1 MADDVTIRFSA
12 DTDDLEDGLANV
24 RGAVGS
30 VTPDLKKLSESV
42 SDAAQKTAPA
52 TAAFSRMSVAI
63 GDGLTGAL
71 RPASAALG
79 ALGDDAG
86 AAKKRI
92 DDEIKALQES
102 LAIKKTIFDG
112 EAKLKNISEGEKI
125 AFVRAATQEEYEAQR
140 ALLEQEAGLADQSV
154 KQKEQA
160 LSKIATLEA
169 THQKQMLQLAYQAAE
184 EQDKIW
190 QGLASKIGSSMSSS
204 IMGLLQ
210 HTTTFREGARQMA
223 VQATQYFVNMGTQW
237 VASFAMNIAKNI
249 ATHAMGEQAMTAA
262 TQLGVSERT
271 ASEAAGSVADL
282 AGKVAAVIKSIMAS
296 SAEAFAGVFGFMAP
310 LLGPAAAGPAAAAQA
325 TVAGAA
331 SIASFDIGAWN
342 IPQDQLAMVHKNEL
356 VMTAKSG
363 RGLPQP
369 RQQWRRA
376 KRRRAERSRAGEF
389 PRPRARRAGRRE
401 LLAGQWPRDHEGGR
415 PPCAGRVAPWRAG
428 FESDVKG
435 SLLFTGARARIRLSV
450 FHGSFR
456 GEADASRRRA

>member
-1 MADDVTIRFSA
+1 
-12 DTDDLEDGLANV
+12 
-24 RGAVGS
+24 
-30 VTPDLKKLSESV
+30 
-42 SDAAQKTAPA
+42 
-52 TAAFSRMSVAI
+52 
-63 GDGLTGAL
+63 
-71 RPASAALG
+71 LG

-140 ALLEQEAGLADQSV
+140 ALLEQEAGLADLSV
-154 KQKEQA
+154 KQKEAA
-160 LSKIATLEA
+160 LSKIRTLEA

-237 VASFAMNIAKNI
+237 VASFAMNIAKNV
-249 ATHAMGEQAMTAA
+249 ATHVMGEQVMTAA

-310 LLGPAAAGPAAAAQA
+310 LLGPAGRSGGGGAGDRGGRGQHRLLRHRRLEHSARPARDGAQER
-325 TVAGAA
+325 TG
-331 SIASFDIGAWN
+331 D
-342 IPQDQLAMVHKNEL
+342 DRE
-356 VMTAKSG
+356 SG
-363 RGLPQP
+363 RRFPQP

-376 KRRRAERSRAGEF
+376 KRPRAERSRAGEL
-389 PRPRARRAGRRE
+389 PCPRARRAGRRE

-415 PPCAGRVAPWRAG
+415 PPCAGRAAPWRAG
-428 FESDVKG
+428 IESDV
-435 SLLFTGARARIRLSV
+435 
-450 FHGSFR
+450 
-456 GEADASRRRA
+456 SRQFALTS

>member
-1 MADDVTIRFSA
+1 
-12 DTDDLEDGLANV
+12 
-24 RGAVGS
+24 
-30 VTPDLKKLSESV
+30 
-42 SDAAQKTAPA
+42 
-52 TAAFSRMSVAI
+52 
-63 GDGLTGAL
+63 
-71 RPASAALG
+71 LG

-140 ALLEQEAGLADQSV
+140 ALLEQEAGLADLSV
-154 KQKEQA
+154 KQKEAA
-160 LSKIATLEA
+160 LSKIRTLEA

-210 HTTTFREGARQMA
+210 HTTTFREGVRQMA

-237 VASFAMNIAKNI
+237 VASFAMNIAKNV
-249 ATHAMGEQAMTAA
+249 ATHVMGEQAMTAA

-356 VMTAKSG
+356 VMTASQGDAFRNLVNNGGARSDPAPSVHAPVNFHVHALDAQGVASFLQGNGREIMKAVG
-363 RGLPQP
+363 RHVQDGLHLGVRGLNP
-369 RQQWRRA
+369 
-376 KRRRAERSRAGEF
+376 
-389 PRPRARRAGRRE
+389 
-401 LLAGQWPRDHEGGR
+401 
-415 PPCAGRVAPWRAG
+415 
-428 FESDVKG
+428 
-435 SLLFTGARARIRLSV
+435 T
-450 FHGSFR
+450 
-456 GEADASRRRA
+456 

>member
-52 TAAFSRMSVAI
+52 TAAFSRMSIAI

-71 RPASAALG
+71 RPASSALG
-79 ALGDDAG
+79 ALGDD
-86 AAKKRI
+86 AKKRI

-140 ALLEQEAGLADQSV
+140 ALLEQEAGLADLSV
-154 KQKEQA
+154 KQKEAA
-160 LSKIATLEA
+160 LSKIRTLEA

-210 HTTTFREGARQMA
+210 HTTTFREGVRQMA

-249 ATHAMGEQAMTAA
+249 ATHVMGEQAMTEA

-271 ASEAAGSVADL
+271 ASEAAGSVADI

-296 SAEAFAGVFGFMAP
+296 SAESFAGVFGFMAP

-356 VMTAKSG
+356 VMTASQGDAFRNLVNNGGARSDAAPSVHAPVNFHVHALDAQGVASFLQGNGREIMKAVG
-363 RGLPQP
+363 RHVQDGLHLGVRGLNP
-369 RQQWRRA
+369 
-376 KRRRAERSRAGEF
+376 
-389 PRPRARRAGRRE
+389 
-401 LLAGQWPRDHEGGR
+401 
-415 PPCAGRVAPWRAG
+415 
-428 FESDVKG
+428 
-435 SLLFTGARARIRLSV
+435 T
-450 FHGSFR
+450 
-456 GEADASRRRA
+456 

>member
-52 TAAFSRMSVAI
+52 TAAFSRMSIAI
-63 GDGLTGAL
+63 GDGLPGAL
-71 RPASAALG
+71 RPASSALG

-140 ALLEQEAGLADQSV
+140 ALLEQEAGLADLSV
-154 KQKEQA
+154 KQKEAA
-160 LSKIATLEA
+160 LSKIRTLEA

-210 HTTTFREGARQMA
+210 HTTTFREGVRQMA

-249 ATHAMGEQAMTAA
+249 ATHVMGEQAMTEA

-271 ASEAAGSVADL
+271 ASEAAGSVADI

-296 SAEAFAGVFGFMAP
+296 SAESFAGVFGFMAP

-356 VMTAKSG
+356 VMTASQGDAFRNLVNNGGARSDAAPSVHAPVNFHVHALDAQGVASFLQGNGREIMKAVG
-363 RGLPQP
+363 RHVQDGLHLGVRGLNP
-369 RQQWRRA
+369 
-376 KRRRAERSRAGEF
+376 
-389 PRPRARRAGRRE
+389 
-401 LLAGQWPRDHEGGR
+401 
-415 PPCAGRVAPWRAG
+415 
-428 FESDVKG
+428 
-435 SLLFTGARARIRLSV
+435 T
-450 FHGSFR
+450 
-456 GEADASRRRA
+456 

>member
-52 TAAFSRMSVAI
+52 TAAFSRMSIAI

-71 RPASAALG
+71 RPASSALG
-79 ALGDDAG
+79 ALGDD
-86 AAKKRI
+86 AKKRI

-125 AFVRAATQEEYEAQR
+125 ALVRAATQEEYEAQR
-140 ALLEQEAGLADQSV
+140 ALLEQEAGLADLSV
-154 KQKEQA
+154 KQKEAA
-160 LSKIATLEA
+160 LSKIRTLEA

-190 QGLASKIGSSMSSS
+190 QRLASKIGSSMSSS

-210 HTTTFREGARQMA
+210 HTTTFREGVRQMA

-249 ATHAMGEQAMTAA
+249 ATHVMGEQAMTEA

-271 ASEAAGSVADL
+271 ASEAAGSVADI

-296 SAEAFAGVFGFMAP
+296 SAESFAGVFGFMAP

-342 IPQDQLAMVHKNEL
+342 IPQDQLAMVHKNE
-356 VMTAKSG
+356 
-363 RGLPQP
+363 
-369 RQQWRRA
+369 
-376 KRRRAERSRAGEF
+376 KRKTIHK
-389 PRPRARRAGRRE
+389 
-401 LLAGQWPRDHEGGR
+401 LL
-415 PPCAGRVAPWRAG
+415 
-428 FESDVKG
+428 
-435 SLLFTGARARIRLSV
+435 I
-450 FHGSFR
+450 
-456 GEADASRRRA
+456 

>member
-52 TAAFSRMSVAI
+52 TAAFSRMSIAI

-71 RPASAALG
+71 RPASSALG
-79 ALGDDAG
+79 ALGDD
-86 AAKKRI
+86 AKKRI

-125 AFVRAATQEEYEAQR
+125 ALVRAATQEEYEAQR
-140 ALLEQEAGLADQSV
+140 ALLEQEAGLADLSV
-154 KQKEQA
+154 KQKEAA
-160 LSKIATLEA
+160 LSKIRTLEA

-190 QGLASKIGSSMSSS
+190 QRLASKIGSSMSSS

-210 HTTTFREGARQMA
+210 HTTTFREGVRQMA

-249 ATHAMGEQAMTAA
+249 ATHVMGEQAMTEA

-271 ASEAAGSVADL
+271 ASEAAGSVADI

-296 SAEAFAGVFGFMAP
+296 SAESFAGVFGFMAP

-356 VMTAKSG
+356 VMTASQGDAFRNLVNNGGARSDAPPSVHAPVNFHVHALDAQGVASFLQGNGREIMKAVG
-363 RGLPQP
+363 RHVQDGLHLGVRGLNP
-369 RQQWRRA
+369 
-376 KRRRAERSRAGEF
+376 
-389 PRPRARRAGRRE
+389 
-401 LLAGQWPRDHEGGR
+401 
-415 PPCAGRVAPWRAG
+415 
-428 FESDVKG
+428 
-435 SLLFTGARARIRLSV
+435 T
-450 FHGSFR
+450 
-456 GEADASRRRA
+456 

>member
-52 TAAFSRMSVAI
+52 TAAFSRMSIAI

-71 RPASAALG
+71 RPASSALG
-79 ALGDDAG
+79 ALGDD
-86 AAKKRI
+86 AKKRI

-140 ALLEQEAGLADQSV
+140 ALLEQEAGLADLSV
-154 KQKEQA
+154 KQKEAA
-160 LSKIATLEA
+160 LSKIRTLEA

-210 HTTTFREGARQMA
+210 HTTTFREGVRQMA

-249 ATHAMGEQAMTAA
+249 ATHVMGEQAMTEA

-271 ASEAAGSVADL
+271 ASEAAGSVADI

-356 VMTAKSG
+356 VMTASQGDAFRNLVNNGGARSDAAPSVHAPVNFHVHALDAQGVASFLQGNGREIMKAVG
-363 RGLPQP
+363 RHVQDGLHLGVRGLNP
-369 RQQWRRA
+369 
-376 KRRRAERSRAGEF
+376 
-389 PRPRARRAGRRE
+389 
-401 LLAGQWPRDHEGGR
+401 
-415 PPCAGRVAPWRAG
+415 
-428 FESDVKG
+428 
-435 SLLFTGARARIRLSV
+435 T
-450 FHGSFR
+450 
-456 GEADASRRRA
+456 

>member
-52 TAAFSRMSVAI
+52 TAAFSRMSIAI

-71 RPASAALG
+71 RPASSALG
-79 ALGDDAG
+79 ALGDD
-86 AAKKRI
+86 AKKRI

-125 AFVRAATQEEYEAQR
+125 ALVRAATQEEYEAQR
-140 ALLEQEAGLADQSV
+140 ALLEQEAGLADLSV
-154 KQKEQA
+154 KQKEAA
-160 LSKIATLEA
+160 LSKIRTLEA

-210 HTTTFREGARQMA
+210 HTTTFREGVRQMA

-249 ATHAMGEQAMTAA
+249 ATHVMGEQAMTAA

-271 ASEAAGSVADL
+271 ASEAAGSVADI

-296 SAEAFAGVFGFMAP
+296 SAESFAGVFGFMAP

-356 VMTAKSG
+356 VMTASQGDAFRNLVNNGGARSDAAPSVHAPVNFHVHALDAQGVASFLQGNGREIMKAVG
-363 RGLPQP
+363 RHVQDGLHLGVRGLNP
-369 RQQWRRA
+369 
-376 KRRRAERSRAGEF
+376 
-389 PRPRARRAGRRE
+389 
-401 LLAGQWPRDHEGGR
+401 
-415 PPCAGRVAPWRAG
+415 
-428 FESDVKG
+428 
-435 SLLFTGARARIRLSV
+435 T
-450 FHGSFR
+450 
-456 GEADASRRRA
+456 

>member
-52 TAAFSRMSVAI
+52 TTAFSRMSVAI

-86 AAKKRI
+86 AAKTSI
-92 DDEIKALQES
+92 DLEIKALQES

-154 KQKEQA
+154 KQKDQA
-160 LSKIATLEA
+160 LAKIATLEA

-190 QGLASKIGSSMSSS
+190 QGLASKMGSSMSSS

-210 HTTTFREGARQMA
+210 HTTTFREGVRQMA

-249 ATHAMGEQAMTAA
+249 ATHVMGEQAMTAA

-282 AGKVAAVIKSIMAS
+282 AGKVGGGDQEHHGLVSR
-296 SAEAFAGVFGFMAP
+296 GFRRRVR
-310 LLGPAAAGPAAAAQA
+310 LHGAAAGAGGGGSGGGGAGDRGGRGQHRLLRHRRLEHSARPARDGAQER
-325 TVAGAA
+325 TG
-331 SIASFDIGAWN
+331 D
-342 IPQDQLAMVHKNEL
+342 DRE
-356 VMTAKSG
+356 SG
-363 RGLPQP
+363 RRLPQS

-428 FESDVKG
+428 IESDV
-435 SLLFTGARARIRLSV
+435 RPYRP
-450 FHGSFR
+450 R
-456 GEADASRRRA
+456 GPVLVTIWPKE

>member
-52 TAAFSRMSVAI
+52 TAAFSRMSIAI

-71 RPASAALG
+71 RPASSALG
-79 ALGDDAG
+79 ALGDD
-86 AAKKRI
+86 AKKRI

-125 AFVRAATQEEYEAQR
+125 ALVRAATQEEYEAQR
-140 ALLEQEAGLADQSV
+140 ALLEQEAGLADLSV
-154 KQKEQA
+154 KQKEAA
-160 LSKIATLEA
+160 LSKIRTLEA

-210 HTTTFREGARQMA
+210 HTTTFREGVRQMA

-249 ATHAMGEQAMTAA
+249 ATHVMGEQAMTEA

-271 ASEAAGSVADL
+271 ASEAAGSVADV

-356 VMTAKSG
+356 VMTASQGDAFRNLVNNGGARSDAAPSVHAPVNFHVHALDAQGVASFLQGNGREIMKAVG
-363 RGLPQP
+363 RHVQDGLHLGVRGLNP
-369 RQQWRRA
+369 
-376 KRRRAERSRAGEF
+376 
-389 PRPRARRAGRRE
+389 
-401 LLAGQWPRDHEGGR
+401 
-415 PPCAGRVAPWRAG
+415 
-428 FESDVKG
+428 
-435 SLLFTGARARIRLSV
+435 T
-450 FHGSFR
+450 
-456 GEADASRRRA
+456 

>member
-12 DTDDLEDGLANV
+12 DADDLMDGLANV

-52 TAAFSRMSVAI
+52 TTAFSRMSAVI

-86 AAKKRI
+86 AAKTRI
-92 DDEIKALQES
+92 DDEIKALQQS

-160 LSKIATLEA
+160 LAMIATLEA

-190 QGLASKIGSSMSSS
+190 QGLASKMGSSMSSS

-210 HTTTFREGARQMA
+210 HTTNFREGVRQMA

-249 ATHAMGEQAMTAA
+249 ATHVMGEQAMTAA

-310 LLGPAAAGPAAAAQA
+310 LR
-325 TVAGAA
+325 
-331 SIASFDIGAWN
+331 
-342 IPQDQLAMVHKNEL
+342 
-356 VMTAKSG
+356 G
-363 RGLPQP
+363 RP
-369 RQQWRRA
+369 R
-376 KRRRAERSRAGEF
+376 
-389 PRPRARRAGRRE
+389 RARRRR
-401 LLAGQWPRDHEGGR
+401 RRR
-415 PPCAGRVAPWRAG
+415 P
-428 FESDVKG
+428 S
-435 SLLFTGARARIRLSV
+435 RARPASPRSTSAP
-450 FHGSFR
+450 GTFR
-456 GEADASRRRA
+456 KTSSRWCTRTNG

>member
-79 ALGDDAG
+79 ALGDDA
-86 AAKKRI
+86 KKRI

-125 AFVRAATQEEYEAQR
+125 ALVRAATQEEYEAQR
-140 ALLEQEAGLADQSV
+140 ALLEQEAGLADLSV
-154 KQKEQA
+154 KQKEAA
-160 LSKIATLEA
+160 LSKIRTLEA

-210 HTTTFREGARQMA
+210 HTTAFREGVRQMA

-249 ATHAMGEQAMTAA
+249 ATHVMGEQAMTAA

-271 ASEAAGSVADL
+271 ASEAAGSVADI

-296 SAEAFAGVFGFMAP
+296 SAESFAGVFGFMAP
-310 LLGPAAAGPAAAAQA
+310 LLGPAAAGPAAEAQA

-331 SIASFDIGAWN
+331 SIASFDIGTWS

-356 VMTAKSG
+356 VMTASQGDAFRNLVNNGGARSDAAPSVHAPVNFHVHALDAQGVASFLQGNGREIMKAVG
-363 RGLPQP
+363 RHVQDGLHLGVRGLNP
-369 RQQWRRA
+369 
-376 KRRRAERSRAGEF
+376 
-389 PRPRARRAGRRE
+389 
-401 LLAGQWPRDHEGGR
+401 
-415 PPCAGRVAPWRAG
+415 
-428 FESDVKG
+428 
-435 SLLFTGARARIRLSV
+435 T
-450 FHGSFR
+450 
-456 GEADASRRRA
+456 

>member
-30 VTPDLKKLSESV
+30 VTPDLKKLSESG

-52 TAAFSRMSVAI
+52 TAAFSRMSIAI
-63 GDGLTGAL
+63 GDGLPGAL
-71 RPASAALG
+71 RPASSALG
-79 ALGDDAG
+79 ALGDD
-86 AAKKRI
+86 AKKRI

-125 AFVRAATQEEYEAQR
+125 ALVRAATQEEYEAQR
-140 ALLEQEAGLADQSV
+140 ALLEQEAGLADLSV
-154 KQKEQA
+154 KQKEAA
-160 LSKIATLEA
+160 LSKIRTLEA

-210 HTTTFREGARQMA
+210 HTTTFREGVRQMA

-249 ATHAMGEQAMTAA
+249 ATHVMGEQAMTAA

-271 ASEAAGSVADL
+271 ASEAAGSVADI

-356 VMTAKSG
+356 VMTASQGDAFRNLVNNGGARSDAAPSVHAPVNFHVHALDAQGVASFLQGNGREIMKAVG
-363 RGLPQP
+363 RHVQDGLHLGVRGLNP
-369 RQQWRRA
+369 
-376 KRRRAERSRAGEF
+376 
-389 PRPRARRAGRRE
+389 
-401 LLAGQWPRDHEGGR
+401 
-415 PPCAGRVAPWRAG
+415 
-428 FESDVKG
+428 
-435 SLLFTGARARIRLSV
+435 T
-450 FHGSFR
+450 
-456 GEADASRRRA
+456 

>member
-12 DTDDLEDGLANV
+12 DTDDLEEGLANV

-52 TAAFSRMSVAI
+52 TTAFSRMSVAI

-86 AAKKRI
+86 AAKTRI

-125 AFVRAATQEEYEAQR
+125 ALVRAATQEEYEAQR

-154 KQKEQA
+154 KQKDQA

-190 QGLASKIGSSMSSS
+190 QGLASKMGSSMSSS

-210 HTTTFREGARQMA
+210 HTTTFREGVRQMA

-249 ATHAMGEQAMTAA
+249 ATHVMGEQAMTAA

-271 ASEAAGSVADL
+271 ASEAAGSVADI
-282 AGKVAAVIKSIMAS
+282 AGKAAAVIKSIMAS

-356 VMTAKSG
+356 VMTASQGEAFRNLVNNGGARSDAGPSVHAPVNFHVHALDAQGVASFLQGNGREIMKAVG
-363 RGLPQP
+363 RHVQDGLHLGVRGLNP
-369 RQQWRRA
+369 
-376 KRRRAERSRAGEF
+376 
-389 PRPRARRAGRRE
+389 
-401 LLAGQWPRDHEGGR
+401 
-415 PPCAGRVAPWRAG
+415 
-428 FESDVKG
+428 
-435 SLLFTGARARIRLSV
+435 T
-450 FHGSFR
+450 
-456 GEADASRRRA
+456 

>member
-42 SDAAQKTAPA
+42 SDAAQKAAPA

-71 RPASAALG
+71 RPASAALGG

-140 ALLEQEAGLADQSV
+140 ALLEQEAGLADLSV
-154 KQKEQA
+154 KQKEAA
-160 LSKIATLEA
+160 LSKIRTLEA
-169 THQKQMLQLAYQAAE
+169 THQKQILQLAYQAAE

-210 HTTTFREGARQMA
+210 HTTTFREGVRQMA

-237 VASFAMNIAKNI
+237 VASFAMNIAKNV
-249 ATHAMGEQAMTAA
+249 ATHVMGEQAMTAA

-356 VMTAKSG
+356 VMTASQGDAFRNLVNNGGAGSDPAPSVHAPVNFHVHALDAQGVASFLQGNGREIMKAVG
-363 RGLPQP
+363 RHVQDGLHLGVRGLNP
-369 RQQWRRA
+369 
-376 KRRRAERSRAGEF
+376 
-389 PRPRARRAGRRE
+389 
-401 LLAGQWPRDHEGGR
+401 
-415 PPCAGRVAPWRAG
+415 
-428 FESDVKG
+428 
-435 SLLFTGARARIRLSV
+435 T
-450 FHGSFR
+450 
-456 GEADASRRRA
+456 

>member
-1 MADDVTIRFSA
+1 MADDVMIRFSA

-42 SDAAQKTAPA
+42 SDAAQKASPA

-86 AAKKRI
+86 AAKTLI
-92 DDEIKALQES
+92 DGEIKALQES

-112 EAKLKNISEGEKI
+112 EAKLKNINEGEKI
-125 AFVRAATQEEYEAQR
+125 ALVRAATQEEYEAQR
-140 ALLEQEAGLADQSV
+140 ALLEQEAGLADQSL

-190 QGLASKIGSSMSSS
+190 QGLASKMGSSMSSS

-210 HTTTFREGARQMA
+210 HTTTFREGVRQMA

-249 ATHAMGEQAMTAA
+249 ATHVMGEQAMTAA

-271 ASEAAGSVADL
+271 ASEAAGSVADI
-282 AGKVAAVIKSIMAS
+282 AGKAAAVIKSIMAS

-310 LLGPAAAGPAAAAQA
+310 LLGPAAAAQA

-356 VMTAKSG
+356 VMTASQGEVFRNLVNNGGARSDAAPSVHAPVNFHVHALDAQGVASFLQGNGREIMKAVG
-363 RGLPQP
+363 RHVQDGLHLGVRGLNP
-369 RQQWRRA
+369 
-376 KRRRAERSRAGEF
+376 
-389 PRPRARRAGRRE
+389 
-401 LLAGQWPRDHEGGR
+401 
-415 PPCAGRVAPWRAG
+415 
-428 FESDVKG
+428 
-435 SLLFTGARARIRLSV
+435 T
-450 FHGSFR
+450 
-456 GEADASRRRA
+456 

>member
-52 TAAFSRMSVAI
+52 TAAFSRMSIAI

-71 RPASAALG
+71 RPASSALG
-79 ALGDDAG
+79 ALGDD
-86 AAKKRI
+86 AKKRI

-125 AFVRAATQEEYEAQR
+125 ALVRAATQEEYEAQR
-140 ALLEQEAGLADQSV
+140 ALLEQEAGLADLSV
-154 KQKEQA
+154 KQKEAA
-160 LSKIATLEA
+160 LSKIRTLEA
-169 THQKQMLQLAYQAAE
+169 THQKQMLQLAYQVAE

-210 HTTTFREGARQMA
+210 HTTTFREGVRQMA

-249 ATHAMGEQAMTAA
+249 ATHVMGEQAMTEA

-271 ASEAAGSVADL
+271 ASEAAGSVADI

-296 SAEAFAGVFGFMAP
+296 SAESFAGVFGFMAP

-356 VMTAKSG
+356 VMTASQGDAFRNLVNNGGARSDAPPSVHAPVNFHVHALDAQGVASFLQGNGREIMKAVG
-363 RGLPQP
+363 RHVQDGLHLGVRGLNP
-369 RQQWRRA
+369 
-376 KRRRAERSRAGEF
+376 
-389 PRPRARRAGRRE
+389 
-401 LLAGQWPRDHEGGR
+401 
-415 PPCAGRVAPWRAG
+415 
-428 FESDVKG
+428 
-435 SLLFTGARARIRLSV
+435 T
-450 FHGSFR
+450 
-456 GEADASRRRA
+456 

>member
-52 TAAFSRMSVAI
+52 TAAFSRMSIAI

-71 RPASAALG
+71 RPASSALG
-79 ALGDDAG
+79 ALGDD
-86 AAKKRI
+86 AKKRI

-125 AFVRAATQEEYEAQR
+125 ALVRAATQEEYEAQR
-140 ALLEQEAGLADQSV
+140 ALLEQEAGLADLSV
-154 KQKEQA
+154 KQKEAA
-160 LSKIATLEA
+160 LSKIRTLEA

-190 QGLASKIGSSMSSS
+190 QRLASKIGSSMSSS

-210 HTTTFREGARQMA
+210 HTTTFREGVRQMA

-249 ATHAMGEQAMTAA
+249 ATHVMGEQAMTEA

-271 ASEAAGSVADL
+271 AREAAGSVADI

-356 VMTAKSG
+356 VMTASQGDAFRNLVNNGGARSDAAPSVHAPVNFHVHALDAQGVASFLQGNGREIMKAVG
-363 RGLPQP
+363 RHVQDGLHLGVRGLNP
-369 RQQWRRA
+369 
-376 KRRRAERSRAGEF
+376 
-389 PRPRARRAGRRE
+389 
-401 LLAGQWPRDHEGGR
+401 
-415 PPCAGRVAPWRAG
+415 
-428 FESDVKG
+428 
-435 SLLFTGARARIRLSV
+435 T
-450 FHGSFR
+450 
-456 GEADASRRRA
+456 

>member
-52 TAAFSRMSVAI
+52 TAAFSRMSIAI

-71 RPASAALG
+71 RPASSALG
-79 ALGDDAG
+79 ALGDD
-86 AAKKRI
+86 AKKRI

-125 AFVRAATQEEYEAQR
+125 ALVRAATQEEYEAQR
-140 ALLEQEAGLADQSV
+140 ALLEQEAGLADLSV
-154 KQKEQA
+154 KQKEAA
-160 LSKIATLEA
+160 LSKIRTLEA

-190 QGLASKIGSSMSSS
+190 QRLASKIGSSMSSS

-210 HTTTFREGARQMA
+210 HTTTFREGVRQMA

-249 ATHAMGEQAMTAA
+249 ATHVMGEQAMTEA

-271 ASEAAGSVADL
+271 ASEAAGSVADI

-356 VMTAKSG
+356 VMTASQGDAFRNLVNNGGARSDAAPSVHAPVNFHVHALDAQGVASFLQGNGREIMKAVG
-363 RGLPQP
+363 RHVQDGLHLGVRGLN
-369 RQQWRRA
+369 
-376 KRRRAERSRAGEF
+376 S
-389 PRPRARRAGRRE
+389 
-401 LLAGQWPRDHEGGR
+401 
-415 PPCAGRVAPWRAG
+415 
-428 FESDVKG
+428 
-435 SLLFTGARARIRLSV
+435 T
-450 FHGSFR
+450 
-456 GEADASRRRA
+456 

>member
-140 ALLEQEAGLADQSV
+140 ALLEQEAGLADLSV
-154 KQKEQA
+154 KQKEAA
-160 LSKIATLEA
+160 LSKIRTLEA

-237 VASFAMNIAKNI
+237 VASFAMNIAKNV
-249 ATHAMGEQAMTAA
+249 ATHVMGEQAMTAA

-310 LLGPAAAGPAAAAQA
+310 LLGPAAAGPADAAQA

-356 VMTAKSG
+356 VMTASQGDAFRNLVNNGGAGSDPAPSVHAPVNFHVHALDAQGVASFLQGNGREIMKAVG
-363 RGLPQP
+363 RHVQDGLHLGVRGLNP
-369 RQQWRRA
+369 
-376 KRRRAERSRAGEF
+376 
-389 PRPRARRAGRRE
+389 
-401 LLAGQWPRDHEGGR
+401 
-415 PPCAGRVAPWRAG
+415 
-428 FESDVKG
+428 
-435 SLLFTGARARIRLSV
+435 T
-450 FHGSFR
+450 
-456 GEADASRRRA
+456 

>member
-1 MADDVTIRFSA
+1 MVDDVTIRFSA
-12 DTDDLEDGLANV
+12 DTDDLEDGLADV

-30 VTPDLKKLSESV
+30 VTPDLKKLSEGV
-42 SDAAQKTAPA
+42 SEAAQKAAPA
-52 TAAFSRMSVAI
+52 AAAFSRMSIAI

-71 RPASAALG
+71 WPASAAFA

-86 AAKKRI
+86 AAKTRI
-92 DDEIKALQES
+92 DGEIKALQEQ

-112 EAKLKNISEGEKI
+112 EAKLKNISESEKI
-125 AFVRAATQEEYEAQR
+125 ALVKAATQEEYEAQR

-154 KQKEQA
+154 RQKQQA
-160 LSKIATLEA
+160 LNKIATLDA

-184 EQDKIW
+184 EQNKIW
-190 QGLASKIGSSMSSS
+190 QGLASRIGSSMSSG

-210 HTTTFREGARQMA
+210 HTMNFREGVRQMA

-249 ATHAMGEQAMTAA
+249 ATHVMGEQAMTAA

-271 ASEAAGSVADL
+271 ASEAAGSVADI
-282 AGKVAAVIKSIMAS
+282 AGKAAAVIKSIMAS

-310 LLGPAAAGPAAAAQA
+310 LLGPAAAGPAAAQA

-356 VMTAKSG
+356 VMTASQGDAFRSFVNNGEARSDSAPQVHAPVNFHVHALDAQGVASFLQGNGREIMKAVG
-363 RGLPQP
+363 RHVQDGLHLGVRGLNP
-369 RQQWRRA
+369 
-376 KRRRAERSRAGEF
+376 
-389 PRPRARRAGRRE
+389 
-401 LLAGQWPRDHEGGR
+401 
-415 PPCAGRVAPWRAG
+415 
-428 FESDVKG
+428 
-435 SLLFTGARARIRLSV
+435 T
-450 FHGSFR
+450 
-456 GEADASRRRA
+456 

>member
-52 TAAFSRMSVAI
+52 TAAFSRMSIAI

-71 RPASAALG
+71 RPASSALG
-79 ALGDDAG
+79 ALGDD
-86 AAKKRI
+86 AKKRI

-125 AFVRAATQEEYEAQR
+125 ALVRAATQEEYEAQR
-140 ALLEQEAGLADQSV
+140 ALLEQEAGLADLSV
-154 KQKEQA
+154 KQKEAA
-160 LSKIATLEA
+160 LSKIRTLEA

-210 HTTTFREGARQMA
+210 HTTTFREGVRQMA

-249 ATHAMGEQAMTAA
+249 ATHVMGEQAMTEA

-271 ASEAAGSVADL
+271 ASEAAGSVADI

-296 SAEAFAGVFGFMAP
+296 SAESFAGVFGFMAP

-356 VMTAKSG
+356 VMTASQGDAFRNLVNNGGARSDAAPSVHAPVNFHVHALDAQGVASFLQGNGREIMKAVG
-363 RGLPQP
+363 RHVQDGLHLGVRGLNP
-369 RQQWRRA
+369 
-376 KRRRAERSRAGEF
+376 
-389 PRPRARRAGRRE
+389 
-401 LLAGQWPRDHEGGR
+401 
-415 PPCAGRVAPWRAG
+415 
-428 FESDVKG
+428 
-435 SLLFTGARARIRLSV
+435 T
-450 FHGSFR
+450 
-456 GEADASRRRA
+456 

>member
-52 TAAFSRMSVAI
+52 TAAFSRMSIAI

-71 RPASAALG
+71 RPASSALG
-79 ALGDDAG
+79 ALGDD
-86 AAKKRI
+86 AKKRI

-125 AFVRAATQEEYEAQR
+125 ALVRAATQEEYEAQR
-140 ALLEQEAGLADQSV
+140 ALLEQEAGLADLSV
-154 KQKEQA
+154 KQKEAA
-160 LSKIATLEA
+160 LSKIRTLEA

-190 QGLASKIGSSMSSS
+190 QRLASKIGSSMSSS

-210 HTTTFREGARQMA
+210 HTTTFREGVRQMA

-249 ATHAMGEQAMTAA
+249 ATHVMGEQAMTEA

-271 ASEAAGSVADL
+271 ASEAAGSVADI

-296 SAEAFAGVFGFMAP
+296 SAESFAGVFGFMAP

-356 VMTAKSG
+356 VMTASQGDAFRNLVNNGGARSDAAPSVHAPVNFHVHALDAQGVASFLQGNGREIMKAVG
-363 RGLPQP
+363 RHVQDGLHLGVRGLNP
-369 RQQWRRA
+369 
-376 KRRRAERSRAGEF
+376 
-389 PRPRARRAGRRE
+389 
-401 LLAGQWPRDHEGGR
+401 
-415 PPCAGRVAPWRAG
+415 
-428 FESDVKG
+428 
-435 SLLFTGARARIRLSV
+435 T
-450 FHGSFR
+450 
-456 GEADASRRRA
+456 

>member
-12 DTDDLEDGLANV
+12 DTDDLEEGLANV

-52 TAAFSRMSVAI
+52 TTAFSRMSVAI

-86 AAKKRI
+86 AAKTRI

-125 AFVRAATQEEYEAQR
+125 ALVRAATQEEYEAQR

-154 KQKEQA
+154 KQKDQA

-190 QGLASKIGSSMSSS
+190 QGLASKMGSSMSSS

-210 HTTTFREGARQMA
+210 HTTTFREGVRQMA

-249 ATHAMGEQAMTAA
+249 ATHVMGEQAMTAA

-271 ASEAAGSVADL
+271 ASEAAGSVADI
-282 AGKVAAVIKSIMAS
+282 AGKAAAVIKSIMAS

-310 LLGPAAAGPAAAAQA
+310 LLGPAAAAQA

-356 VMTAKSG
+356 VMTASQGEVFRNLVNNGGARSDAAPSVHAPVNFHVHALDAQGVASFLQGNGREIMKAVG
-363 RGLPQP
+363 RHVQDGLHLGVRGLNP
-369 RQQWRRA
+369 
-376 KRRRAERSRAGEF
+376 
-389 PRPRARRAGRRE
+389 
-401 LLAGQWPRDHEGGR
+401 
-415 PPCAGRVAPWRAG
+415 
-428 FESDVKG
+428 
-435 SLLFTGARARIRLSV
+435 T
-450 FHGSFR
+450 
-456 GEADASRRRA
+456 

>member
-52 TAAFSRMSVAI
+52 TAAFSRMSIAI

-71 RPASAALG
+71 RPASSALG
-79 ALGDDAG
+79 ALGDD
-86 AAKKRI
+86 AKKRI

-125 AFVRAATQEEYEAQR
+125 ALVRAATQEEYEAQR
-140 ALLEQEAGLADQSV
+140 SLLEQEAGLADLSV
-154 KQKEQA
+154 KQKEAA
-160 LSKIATLEA
+160 LSKIRTLEA

-210 HTTTFREGARQMA
+210 HTTTFREGVRQMA

-249 ATHAMGEQAMTAA
+249 ATHVMGEQAMTEA

-271 ASEAAGSVADL
+271 ASEAAGSVADI

-296 SAEAFAGVFGFMAP
+296 SAESFAGVFGFMAP

-356 VMTAKSG
+356 VMTASQGDAFRNLVNNGGARSDAAPSVHAPVNFHVHALDAQGVASFLQGNGREIMKAVG
-363 RGLPQP
+363 RHVQDGLHLGVRGLNP
-369 RQQWRRA
+369 
-376 KRRRAERSRAGEF
+376 
-389 PRPRARRAGRRE
+389 
-401 LLAGQWPRDHEGGR
+401 
-415 PPCAGRVAPWRAG
+415 
-428 FESDVKG
+428 
-435 SLLFTGARARIRLSV
+435 T
-450 FHGSFR
+450 
-456 GEADASRRRA
+456 